1 MPCPLLFSLYPAGVR
16 GKWQG
21 RHLIG
26 IDGKKRVDCRQTTYH
41 VLRSRPPEW
50 PELETTLTSAL
61 TAADALESAVS
72 KVKRHILPLFLIMF
86 IANYID
92 RVNIG
97 FVNSHMQAD
106 LGIGAA
112 AYGLG
117 SGLFFVG
124 YALFEVPSNV
134 LMQKYGARAWL
145 TRIMG
150 TWGLVAAAMA
160 FVWNDTSFYV
170 LRFLLGIAEAG
181 FFPGVVFY
189 FTQWLPQKERG
200 KAVAVFLSGSAL
212 ASVLSGPITGSLLSI
227 RGLGLQGW
235 QWMFLIEGGFS
246 IVLCGVSWLLLK
258 SRIRD
263 ASWLT
268 AEEQA
273 VLESSIAAEQREAH
287 GGAHLPPMKLLKDPQ
302 ILLFCFLYFAI
313 QLTIY
318 AATFW
323 LPTIIRKM
331 GGLSDFEVGMF
342 NTIPW
347 LIAMVAMYCFAV
359 LSAKWR
365 FQQAWLAV
373 ALVIAA
379 CGLFASTSG
388 NPVLSFVAICFSA
401 IGFKAASSLFWP
413 IPQGYLDARV
423 AAAVIALINSVGN
436 LGGFFAPAAFGY
448 LQQHTGSITGGLYA
462 LGVASLIAAAAGFL
476 TRNRRVN
483 RDALPEPLHSKA
495 H

>member
-1 MPCPLLFSLYPAGVR
+1 
-16 GKWQG
+16 
-21 RHLIG
+21 
-26 IDGKKRVDCRQTTYH
+26 
-41 VLRSRPPEW
+41 
-50 PELETTLTSAL
+50 LTSAL
-61 TAADALESAVS
+61 ATPANDLLESAVS
-72 KVKRHILPLFLIMF
+72 KVNRHVLPLVLIMF

-97 FVNSHMQAD
+97 FVNSHIEAD

-117 SGLFFVG
+117 SGLFFIG

-134 LMQKYGARAWL
+134 LMQKYGARVWL

-150 TWGLVAAAMA
+150 TWGIVAAAMA

-170 LRFLLGIAEAG
+170 LRFLLGVAEAG

-200 KAVAVFLSGSAL
+200 KAVAVFLGGSAL
-212 ASVLSGPITGSLLSI
+212 ASVLSGPITGGLLSI
-227 RGLGLQGW
+227 HGLGLHGW
-235 QWMFLIEGGFS
+235 QWMFLVEGGFS
-246 IVLCGVSWLLLK
+246 VVLCGVSWVLLK
-258 SRIRD
+258 SRISD
-263 ASWLT
+263 AKWLT
-268 AEEQA
+268 LPEQKALETTLATEQA
-273 VLESSIAAEQREAH
+273 EREAA
-287 GGAHLPPMKLLKDPQ
+287 GGGHHVPTFKLLKDPQ
-302 ILLFCFLYFAI
+302 ILLFCLLYFAI

-331 GGLSDFEVGMF
+331 GGLTDFQVGMF
-342 NTIPW
+342 NAVPW
-347 LIAMVAMYCFAV
+347 LIAMIAMYCFAL

-365 FQQAWLAV
+365 FQQAWLAA

-401 IGFKAASSLFWP
+401 IGFKAAASLFWP

-423 AAAVIALINSVGN
+423 AAGIIALINSIGN

-448 LQQHTGSITGGLYA
+448 LQQHTGSISGGLYG
-462 LGVASLIAAAAGFL
+462 LGIASLVAAVACFL
-476 TRNRRVN
+476 TRNRRVSTT
-483 RDALPEPLHSKA
+483 DLLAQPA
-495 H
+495 HGNVH